1 MPIIILGKVVGP
13 QGPAGPTGPEGPQG
27 IQGIQGQAGPAG
39 PTGAVGETG
48 PAGPKGEQGPT
59 GPAGPTGP
67 QGDPGPTGP
76 AGPQGPEGPAGPRGE
91 QGAAGPAGPA
101 ATIEIG
107 TVRAGDPGGAPSV
120 TNSGSAN
127 AAVLDFVLPRGESG
141 PQGPAGATGPRGATG
156 ATGPAGTNGANGKS
170 AYEMA
175 KSAGYTGTEAQF
187 NAALAAMQN
196 SPFLPLSGGT
206 LTGNLTG
213 KYITGTW
220 LQATA
225 AADLGAAAT
234 KIAVFDGSGWLYYR
248 TPAQIR
254 SDGGGAPLASPT
266 FTGTPKAPASATD
279 YTTARLRN
287 IRAGTADLTAG
298 SSSLNSGEIY
308 LVYE

>member
-1 MPIIILGKVVGP
+1 MSIQSEIDRISGNV
-13 QGPAGPTGPEGPQG
+13 QDTISAIRQTGVTVPEG
-27 IQGIQGQAGPAG
+27 ANS
-39 PTGAVGETG
+39 
-48 PAGPKGEQGPT
+48 
-59 GPAGPTGP
+59 
-67 QGDPGPTGP
+67 DNL
-76 AGPQGPEGPAGPRGE
+76 
-91 QGAAGPAGPA
+91 
-101 ATIEIG
+101 
-107 TVRAGDPGGAPSV
+107 PSL
-120 TNSGSAN
+120 A
-127 AAVLDFVLPRGESG
+127 
-141 PQGPAGATGPRGATG
+141 
-156 ATGPAGTNGANGKS
+156 
-170 AYEMA
+170 
-175 KSAGYTGTEAQF
+175 
-187 NAALAAMQN
+187 AALANEKQDKLTGTSGQFVGFN
-196 SPFLPLSGGT
+196 SGGNATAVAAPTAASIGAVPTSRTVNGKTLNSNITLSAGDVGALPLSGGT

>member
-1 MPIIILGKVVGP
+1 MSIQSEIDRISGNV
-13 QGPAGPTGPEGPQG
+13 QDTISAIRQTGVTVPEG
-27 IQGIQGQAGPAG
+27 ANS
-39 PTGAVGETG
+39 
-48 PAGPKGEQGPT
+48 
-59 GPAGPTGP
+59 
-67 QGDPGPTGP
+67 DNL
-76 AGPQGPEGPAGPRGE
+76 
-91 QGAAGPAGPA
+91 
-101 ATIEIG
+101 
-107 TVRAGDPGGAPSV
+107 PSL
-120 TNSGSAN
+120 A
-127 AAVLDFVLPRGESG
+127 
-141 PQGPAGATGPRGATG
+141 
-156 ATGPAGTNGANGKS
+156 
-170 AYEMA
+170 
-175 KSAGYTGTEAQF
+175 
-187 NAALAAMQN
+187 AALANEKQDKLTGTSGQFVGFDSGGNAAAVAAPTAASIGAVPTSRTVNGKTLN
-196 SPFLPLSGGT
+196 SNITLSAGDVGALPLSGGT

>member
-1 MPIIILGKVVGP
+1 MSIQSEIDRISGNV
-13 QGPAGPTGPEGPQG
+13 QDTISAIRQTGVTVPEG
-27 IQGIQGQAGPAG
+27 ANS
-39 PTGAVGETG
+39 
-48 PAGPKGEQGPT
+48 
-59 GPAGPTGP
+59 
-67 QGDPGPTGP
+67 DNL
-76 AGPQGPEGPAGPRGE
+76 
-91 QGAAGPAGPA
+91 
-101 ATIEIG
+101 
-107 TVRAGDPGGAPSV
+107 PSL
-120 TNSGSAN
+120 A
-127 AAVLDFVLPRGESG
+127 
-141 PQGPAGATGPRGATG
+141 
-156 ATGPAGTNGANGKS
+156 
-170 AYEMA
+170 
-175 KSAGYTGTEAQF
+175 
-187 NAALAAMQN
+187 AALANEKQDKLTGTSGQFVGFN
-196 SPFLPLSGGT
+196 SGGNATAVAAPTAASIGAVPTSRTVNGKTLNSNITLSAGDVGALPLSGGT

-213 KYITGTW
+213 EYITGTW

>member
-1 MPIIILGKVVGP
+1 MSIQSEIDRISGNV
-13 QGPAGPTGPEGPQG
+13 QDTISAIRQTGVTVPEG
-27 IQGIQGQAGPAG
+27 ANS
-39 PTGAVGETG
+39 
-48 PAGPKGEQGPT
+48 
-59 GPAGPTGP
+59 
-67 QGDPGPTGP
+67 DNL
-76 AGPQGPEGPAGPRGE
+76 
-91 QGAAGPAGPA
+91 
-101 ATIEIG
+101 
-107 TVRAGDPGGAPSV
+107 PSL
-120 TNSGSAN
+120 A
-127 AAVLDFVLPRGESG
+127 
-141 PQGPAGATGPRGATG
+141 
-156 ATGPAGTNGANGKS
+156 
-170 AYEMA
+170 
-175 KSAGYTGTEAQF
+175 
-187 NAALAAMQN
+187 AALANEKQDKLTGTSGQFVGFDSGGNATAVAAPTAAQVGAVPTSRTVNGKALN
-196 SPFLPLSGGT
+196 SNITLSAGDVGALPLSGGT

-266 FTGTPKAPASATD
+266 FTGTPKAPASAAD

>member
-1 MPIIILGKVVGP
+1 MSIQSEIDRISGNV
-13 QGPAGPTGPEGPQG
+13 QDTISAIQQTGVTVPEG
-27 IQGIQGQAGPAG
+27 ANS
-39 PTGAVGETG
+39 
-48 PAGPKGEQGPT
+48 
-59 GPAGPTGP
+59 
-67 QGDPGPTGP
+67 DNL
-76 AGPQGPEGPAGPRGE
+76 
-91 QGAAGPAGPA
+91 
-101 ATIEIG
+101 
-107 TVRAGDPGGAPSV
+107 PSL
-120 TNSGSAN
+120 A
-127 AAVLDFVLPRGESG
+127 
-141 PQGPAGATGPRGATG
+141 
-156 ATGPAGTNGANGKS
+156 
-170 AYEMA
+170 
-175 KSAGYTGTEAQF
+175 
-187 NAALAAMQN
+187 AALANEKQDKLTGTSGQFVGFDSGGNATAVAAPTAAQVGAVPTSRTVNGKALN
-196 SPFLPLSGGT
+196 SNITLSAGDVGALPLSGGT

>member
-1 MPIIILGKVVGP
+1 MSIQSEIDRIRGNV
-13 QGPAGPTGPEGPQG
+13 QDTISAIQQTGVTVPEG
-27 IQGIQGQAGPAG
+27 ANS
-39 PTGAVGETG
+39 
-48 PAGPKGEQGPT
+48 
-59 GPAGPTGP
+59 
-67 QGDPGPTGP
+67 DNL
-76 AGPQGPEGPAGPRGE
+76 
-91 QGAAGPAGPA
+91 
-101 ATIEIG
+101 
-107 TVRAGDPGGAPSV
+107 PSL
-120 TNSGSAN
+120 A
-127 AAVLDFVLPRGESG
+127 
-141 PQGPAGATGPRGATG
+141 
-156 ATGPAGTNGANGKS
+156 
-170 AYEMA
+170 
-175 KSAGYTGTEAQF
+175 
-187 NAALAAMQN
+187 AALANEKQDKLTGTSGQFVGFN
-196 SPFLPLSGGT
+196 SGGNATAVAAPTAASIGAVPTSRTVNGKTLNSNITLSAGDVGALPLSGGT

>member
-1 MPIIILGKVVGP
+1 MSIQSEIDRIRGNV
-13 QGPAGPTGPEGPQG
+13 QDTISAIQQTGVTVPEG
-27 IQGIQGQAGPAG
+27 ANS
-39 PTGAVGETG
+39 
-48 PAGPKGEQGPT
+48 
-59 GPAGPTGP
+59 
-67 QGDPGPTGP
+67 DNL
-76 AGPQGPEGPAGPRGE
+76 
-91 QGAAGPAGPA
+91 
-101 ATIEIG
+101 
-107 TVRAGDPGGAPSV
+107 PSL
-120 TNSGSAN
+120 A
-127 AAVLDFVLPRGESG
+127 
-141 PQGPAGATGPRGATG
+141 
-156 ATGPAGTNGANGKS
+156 
-170 AYEMA
+170 
-175 KSAGYTGTEAQF
+175 
-187 NAALAAMQN
+187 AALANEKQDKLTGTSGQFVGFN
-196 SPFLPLSGGT
+196 SGGNATAVAAPTAASIGAVPTSRTVNGKTLNSNITLSAGDVGALPLSGGT

-220 LQATA
+220 LQSTA

>member
-1 MPIIILGKVVGP
+1 MSIQSEIDRISGNV
-13 QGPAGPTGPEGPQG
+13 QDTISAIRQTGVTIPEG
-27 IQGIQGQAGPAG
+27 ANS
-39 PTGAVGETG
+39 
-48 PAGPKGEQGPT
+48 
-59 GPAGPTGP
+59 
-67 QGDPGPTGP
+67 DNL
-76 AGPQGPEGPAGPRGE
+76 
-91 QGAAGPAGPA
+91 
-101 ATIEIG
+101 
-107 TVRAGDPGGAPSV
+107 PSL
-120 TNSGSAN
+120 A
-127 AAVLDFVLPRGESG
+127 
-141 PQGPAGATGPRGATG
+141 
-156 ATGPAGTNGANGKS
+156 
-170 AYEMA
+170 
-175 KSAGYTGTEAQF
+175 
-187 NAALAAMQN
+187 AALANEKQDKLTGTSGQFVGFN
-196 SPFLPLSGGT
+196 SGGNATAVAAPTAASIGAVPTSRTVNGKTLNSNITLSAGDVGALPLSGGT

>member
-1 MPIIILGKVVGP
+1 MSIQSEIDRISGNV
-13 QGPAGPTGPEGPQG
+13 QDTISAIQQTGVTVPEG
-27 IQGIQGQAGPAG
+27 ANS
-39 PTGAVGETG
+39 
-48 PAGPKGEQGPT
+48 
-59 GPAGPTGP
+59 
-67 QGDPGPTGP
+67 DNL
-76 AGPQGPEGPAGPRGE
+76 
-91 QGAAGPAGPA
+91 
-101 ATIEIG
+101 
-107 TVRAGDPGGAPSV
+107 PSL
-120 TNSGSAN
+120 A
-127 AAVLDFVLPRGESG
+127 
-141 PQGPAGATGPRGATG
+141 
-156 ATGPAGTNGANGKS
+156 
-170 AYEMA
+170 
-175 KSAGYTGTEAQF
+175 
-187 NAALAAMQN
+187 AALANEKQDKLTGTSGQFVGFDSGGNATAVAAPTAASIGAVPTSRTVNGKALN
-196 SPFLPLSGGT
+196 SNITLSAGDVGALPLSGGT

-213 KYITGTW
+213 EYITGTW

-225 AADLGAAAT
+225 TTSLGAAAT

>member
-1 MPIIILGKVVGP
+1 MSIQSEIDRIRGNV
-13 QGPAGPTGPEGPQG
+13 QDTISAIQQTGVTVPEG
-27 IQGIQGQAGPAG
+27 ANS
-39 PTGAVGETG
+39 
-48 PAGPKGEQGPT
+48 
-59 GPAGPTGP
+59 
-67 QGDPGPTGP
+67 DNL
-76 AGPQGPEGPAGPRGE
+76 
-91 QGAAGPAGPA
+91 
-101 ATIEIG
+101 
-107 TVRAGDPGGAPSV
+107 PSL
-120 TNSGSAN
+120 A
-127 AAVLDFVLPRGESG
+127 
-141 PQGPAGATGPRGATG
+141 
-156 ATGPAGTNGANGKS
+156 
-170 AYEMA
+170 
-175 KSAGYTGTEAQF
+175 
-187 NAALAAMQN
+187 AALANEKQDKLTGTSGQFVGFN
-196 SPFLPLSGGT
+196 SGGNATAVAAPTAASIGAVPTSRTVNGKTLNSNITLSAGDVGALPLSGGT
-206 LTGNLTG
+206 LTGSLTG

>member
-1 MPIIILGKVVGP
+1 MSIQSEIDRISGNV
-13 QGPAGPTGPEGPQG
+13 QDTISAIQQTGVTVPEG
-27 IQGIQGQAGPAG
+27 ANS
-39 PTGAVGETG
+39 
-48 PAGPKGEQGPT
+48 
-59 GPAGPTGP
+59 
-67 QGDPGPTGP
+67 DNL
-76 AGPQGPEGPAGPRGE
+76 
-91 QGAAGPAGPA
+91 
-101 ATIEIG
+101 
-107 TVRAGDPGGAPSV
+107 PSL
-120 TNSGSAN
+120 A
-127 AAVLDFVLPRGESG
+127 
-141 PQGPAGATGPRGATG
+141 
-156 ATGPAGTNGANGKS
+156 
-170 AYEMA
+170 
-175 KSAGYTGTEAQF
+175 
-187 NAALAAMQN
+187 AALANEKQDKLTGTSGQFVGFN
-196 SPFLPLSGGT
+196 SGGNATAVAAPTAASIGAVPTSRTVNGKTLNSNITLSAGDVGALPLSGGT